1 MDAVLVTILIIFINT
16 FLVKVFVQKYN
27 VLSESYLWVLF
38 VVHAILCTVYTLYA
52 AATASD
58 SVQYYVV
65 SSTTKDWFSLWGTS
79 TTFIYFLAWPFTYLF
94 NLGYLSAMIIFSYF
108 GYLGILL
115 FYFAAKENVKLPA
128 VWGKLTLVEIVFL
141 LPNLHFWSSSLGKG
155 SVILFGLS
163 LFALGL
169 SRFNRRYI
177 TLLLGGFLT
186 FMVRPHIL
194 FTAILSIM
202 LVLLITSS
210 GIKNYLRWLIFIVA
224 AVVFFYISDDV
235 AEFTEIESFNVLNSD
250 VLQHRASELGK
261 STSGV
266 NLQDYSLPMKMFTF
280 WFRPLFIDGQGI
292 MGILVSFENLAYI
305 FMFAIVIKRAFVAW
319 GDWNGYYRICLVFF
333 LFGSLA
339 LAQVTGNLGIAIRQK
354 AQLMPFFF
362 ILFLKA
368 ASFSTT
374 IQNRLVM
381 K

>member
-1 MDAVLVTILIIFINT
+1 M
-16 FLVKVFVQKYN
+16 QKYQA
-27 VLSESYLWVLF
+27 LSQSYLWLLF
-38 VVHAILCTVYTLYA
+38 AVHAILCTVYTLYA

-58 SVQYYVV
+58 SVQYFNIS
-65 SSTTKDWFSLWGTS
+65 SSTKNWFSLWGTS

-94 NLGYLSAMIIFSYF
+94 NLGYLATMIIFSYI
-108 GYLGILL
+108 GYLGIMF

-128 VWGKLTLVEIVFL
+128 VWGRLTLIELVFL

-169 SRFNRRYI
+169 SRFNRRYL
-177 TLLLGGFLT
+177 TLIFGGFIT

-194 FTAILSIM
+194 FTAILSVM

-210 GIKNYLRWLIFIVA
+210 GIKSYLRWLIFIVA
-224 AVVFFYISDDV
+224 GIVFFYISDDV

-280 WFRPLFIDGQGI
+280 WFRPLFFDGQGL
-292 MGILVSFENLAYI
+292 MGLMVSFENLAYI
-305 FMFAIVIKRAFVAW
+305 FMFAIVIRRGFAAW
-319 GDWNGYYRICLVFF
+319 GSWNGYFRICLIFF
-333 LFGSLA
+333 LFGSIA

-354 AQLMPFFF
+354 AQFMPFFF
-362 ILFLKA
+362 IIFFKAVSYSRAAAKRSLFIKPA
-368 ASFSTT
+368 V
-374 IQNRLVM
+374 N
-381 K
+381 